1 LRFANARIEI
11 KYKYIKFIKMKK
23 WFLNTMLAVAFLTGV
38 ILIEGCYPNDS
49 ISVSETDI
57 VLTGYYDSVDFTT
70 LKTYFLPDTVF
81 PVRDDTTD
89 KSPVPNS
96 GLIISE
102 IAKNMDAYGYT
113 RVLFIEG
120 AEEPDL
126 MIAVAALSV
135 TTISVGY
142 WYPYYPGWGWGWY
155 KKSASAR
162 DTDYWYGG
170 YPGYYPPGWG
180 WGGVPYYSS
189 YTTGTLLM
197 EMSDPND
204 FRIVGNDTVVPMYWA
219 GGANGVM
226 SSNSDA
232 GRITRGI
239 DQAFKQSPYL
249 KTN

>member
-1 LRFANARIEI
+1 
-11 KYKYIKFIKMKK
+11 MKK
-23 WFLNTMLAVAFLTGV
+23 WYLNFMIA
-38 ILIEGCYPNDS
+38 LIIPLGIVLIQGCYPEDD
-49 ISVSETDI
+49 ISVGQTDI

-96 GLIISE
+96 ALIIKD
-102 IAKNMDAYGYT
+102 IKDNMDAYGYT
-113 RVLFIEG
+113 RVIDVDT
-120 AEEPDL
+120 ANPPDL
-126 MIAVAALSV
+126 MIAVIAISV
-135 TTISVGY
+135 TNISVGW

-155 KKSASAR
+155 KKSSSAR

-180 WGGVPYYSS
+180 WGGVPYYTS

-204 FRIVGNDTVVPMYWA
+204 FEIIDGDSVVPMYWA
-219 GGANGVM
+219 GGVTGVLT
-226 SSNSDA
+226 SGSDA
-232 GRITRGI
+232 SRITNGI
-239 DQAFKQSPYL
+239 NQAFTQSPYL